1 MTNTQIIINEAVA
14 NGLYTKEEVENILAG
29 GHMIPLHT
37 FQTWKNAG
45 YSVKKREHAKIITR
59 LWKFTNKA
67 KKNDEA
73 DENTDGTENNHYY
86 LAKAFLFTADQ
97 VEKIRK

>member
-37 FQTWKNAG
+37 FQTWKNTG
-45 YSVKKREHAKIITR
+45 YSVKKGNTQESLPGFGNSQTR
-59 LWKFTNKA
+59 QRKLMKRT
-67 KKNDEA
+67 
-73 DENTDGTENNHYY
+73 
-86 LAKAFLFTADQ
+86 
-97 VEKIRK
+97 KIRTVQKITIII

>member
-1 MTNTQIIINEAVA
+1 MTNTEIIINEALA
-14 NGLYTKEEVENILAG
+14 NGLYTEEQIENILAS

-37 FQTWKNAG
+37 FKAWKEAG
-45 YSVKKREHAKIITR
+45 YIVKKGEHARITTR

-67 KKNDEA
+67 KKSEEA
-73 DENTDGTENNHYY
+73 DENTEGTEHNHYY

-97 VEKIRK
+97 VEKIS